1 MNYTYLSETVA
12 IKTISED
19 DKNGVFEVEGLYSGY
34 GLTIG
39 NALRRALL
47 SSLPG
52 AAITY
57 IKVKNAT
64 HEFSTL
70 PGLKE
75 DLVDLTLNFKR
86 LRFRM
91 YNDEVQTLTL
101 KVRGQKEVT
110 GADIKTNSDIDV
122 VNPDE
127 YIASLTS
134 KDAELDIEI
143 TVEKGLGYSS
153 VESRREKKL
162 TVGLIGIDAFFSPVR
177 KVNYTVENMR
187 VGEHTD
193 YNRIRLEIETDGTIS
208 PSSALHKT
216 ANILNDHFQKVSA
229 VEVRETE
236 SHSSVRKAKKE
247 EAKDEDKKSAPKKK
261 SKAKKA

>member
-1 MNYTYLSETVA
+1 MNYTYLSETVV
-12 IKTISED
+12 IKTVSED

-39 NALRRALL
+39 NAIRRALL

-70 PGLKE
+70 PGVKE

-91 YNDEVQTLTL
+91 HTDEAQTLTL
-101 KVRGQKEVT
+101 KVKGQKEVT
-110 GADIKTNSDIDV
+110 AGDIKTNSDIDI

-127 YIASLTS
+127 YVASLTS

-177 KVNYTVENMR
+177 KVNYIVENMR

-193 YNRIRLEIETDGTIS
+193 YNRLRLEIETDGTIS

-229 VEVRETE
+229 VQVKEAEAP
-236 SHSSVRKAKKE
+236 SSSKKSKKE
-247 EAKDEDKKSAPKKK
+247 DEGEAPKKK
-261 SKAKKA
+261 SKTKKV